1 MGNYNKRMR
10 AENASI
16 RSRRKEGATG
26 NPRNTMD
33 PYKRLSCAVIAS
45 AGREYREI
53 AETGGPG
60 APQQLQA
67 IREMLRDPYNPWINY
82 IGCDPYVLLESLD
95 RDLARGKE
103 QPITKE

>member
-1 MGNYNKRMR
+1 MGRFR
-10 AENASI
+10 AENV
-16 RSRRKEGATG
+16 SRRTRPKKGMTG
-26 NPRNTMD
+26 HDRNNLD
-33 PYKRLSCAVIAS
+33 PYNRLSCAVIAS